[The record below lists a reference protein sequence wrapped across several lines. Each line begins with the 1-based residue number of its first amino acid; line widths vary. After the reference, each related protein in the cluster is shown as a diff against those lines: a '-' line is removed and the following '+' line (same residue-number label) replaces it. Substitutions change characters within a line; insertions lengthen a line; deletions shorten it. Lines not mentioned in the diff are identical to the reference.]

1 MDVFVIRRKR
11 KEEVVEHFHMAL
23 GFHIEGLVHRG
34 AVDQYGHVAVQYI
47 YFLLC
52 ICHHRPCCPYTA
64 HADDDAAGK
73 EERTDDAD
81 QFDFIFQILDNHTL
95 LSLCS

>member
-1 MDVFVIRRKR
+1 MDIFVIGWKR
-11 KEEVVEHFHMAL
+11 KEEVVEHLYMTL
-23 GFHIEGLVHRG
+23 GFHIEGFFHGG
-34 AVDQYGHVAVQYI
+34 AVDQYRHVAVQYI

-52 ICHHRPCCPYTA
+52 ICNHRPCRPDTA

-95 LSLCS
+95 LSLYS